1 MNLHPTG
8 TAMRSPITFADFEAE
23 LDLADA
29 FEAVSPMYS
38 AETAAEAAGVV
49 AGAIEAVIGADGIGI
64 YLYDFD
70 EHLMRRV
77 AARPDGWSE
86 PTIAMGLGLLGT
98 ALRDAT
104 ERALTFAGETLEAA
118 AWDELA
124 LTDLDHGALLIRAVW
139 TRGRL
144 RGGIVLAR
152 AKGGDP
158 FTPAEATVVDYI
170 AERFATVL

>member
-1 MNLHPTG
+1 MNLPPTG
-8 TAMRSPITFADFEAE
+8 TAMHAPITFAAFEAE

-64 YLYDFD
+64 YLYDAD

-77 AARPDGWSE
+77 ASRPEGWSE
-86 PTIAMGLGLLGT
+86 PTIAMGVGLLGA
-98 ALRDAT
+98 ALGDAT
-104 ERALTFAGETLEAA
+104 ARARTFEGEALEAA

-124 LTDLDHGALLIRAVW
+124 LTDLDHGAVLVRAVW
-139 TRGRL
+139 TGGRL

-158 FTPAEATVVDYI
+158 FSPAEATVVDYL
-170 AERFATVL
+170 ADRLASVL